1 MKFRRKG
8 AMRRESYEKILE
20 TDSGVSAGSTE
31 YGSALY
37 VFSENRI
44 LREVGMTYIEITSSL
59 IFLGLLFVVKDQ
71 EDLDRQEFRTAL
83 LLAVVPAVAAFFM
96 EWSWGSQ
103 AVPGIVSGIRIW
115 GNNLVILLIFR
126 LKRNADRLKKGDILR
141 CVLLFLGISVVF
153 GAVDGFLIQML
164 PRYAVSVCY
173 YLILRRRG
181 AWYDQIEKQRENAG

>member
-1 MKFRRKG
+1 MKKYWKLILTYLLEVLSMVLLCMFFL
-8 AMRRESYEKILE
+8 KI
-20 TDSGVSAGSTE
+20 GYYA
-31 YGSALY
+31 
-37 VFSENRI
+37 
-44 LREVGMTYIEITSSL
+44 EVGMTYIEITSSL

-71 EDLDRQEFRTAL
+71 EDLDRHEFRTAL
-83 LLAVVPAVAAFFM
+83 LLAVVPAAAAFFM

-141 CVLLFLGISVVF
+141 CVLLFLGIGAVF
-153 GAVDGFLIQML
+153 GAVDGFLIRML

-173 YLILRRRG
+173 YLILKRRG
-181 AWYDQIEKQRENAG
+181 AWYDQIEKQRENVG